1 MPVFILIIHARPGN
15 DNPRFSEVAG
25 AYVNCFIEN
34 ETFDLAEQTAVKFL
48 EDSFWIPI
56 ELEESY
62 EVTED
67 NYVGDPEG
75 LEVYKQVLIDKEIY
89 TFHTYV
95 SGSD

>member
-1 MPVFILIIHARPGN
+1 MPVYILIIHARPAN
-15 DNPRFSEVAG
+15 DNPKFSEVAG

-34 ETFDLAEQTAVKFL
+34 ETFDLAEQIAIKFL
-48 EDSFWIPI
+48 EDEYWIPI
-56 ELEESY
+56 ELEETY

-95 SGSD
+95 SDSE